1 LKSEIQRLKEELS
14 NKDKIINKITNEFGT
29 KESEFSNQVEELQ
42 KKIKDDNKNYLDL
55 LNKHEILEKEFSEL
69 VRNILILKTIFNFPL
84 SPRLKNAIRN
94 I

>member
-14 NKDKIINKITNEFGT
+14 NKDKIINKITNDFGT

-42 KKIKDDNKNYLDL
+42 KKLKDDNKNYLDL

-69 VRNILILKTIFNFPL
+69 VRNILILKTIFNFPCHL
-84 SPRLKNAIRN
+84 D
-94 I
+94 